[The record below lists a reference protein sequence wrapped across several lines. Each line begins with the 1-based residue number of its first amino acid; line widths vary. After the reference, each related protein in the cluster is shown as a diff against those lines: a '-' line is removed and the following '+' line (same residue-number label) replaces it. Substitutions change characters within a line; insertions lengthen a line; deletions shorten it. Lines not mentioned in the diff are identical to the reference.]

1 MLSSLSP
8 PAIAMNN
15 LRIFCIL
22 EGESTPFPVTIE
34 SDKTVGELKKAIKL
48 EKSNYFTSVD
58 ADQLT
63 LWKVS
68 IPINDD
74 DETPILLDNVSDKK
88 KLGPS
93 ADLSE
98 VFEEKLPKKRFH
110 IIVQPPP
117 SVQDNAEMARLRK
130 QVSDMEA
137 LTSTSVK
144 FQIVDKK
151 SRKNICTWI
160 TNTETASLQD
170 LQDLLVGNVEGYASD
185 NIYIHVDKT
194 SFALISDNQ
203 LRSILKQAKGQ
214 RRLAVSFDDPA
225 KPFSSYI
232 WSDIQA
238 LYGFSSPGAIPDFPI
253 VPKSEPLTESE
264 NEILQHVIKDCTLK
278 TEAFM
283 FFLSEASKST
293 IVDAF
298 MVGAMH
304 FHKEDMLLAKEYP
317 MSGRRG
323 NGPVDFAVMDRP
335 SQSQILGVTEVKKE
349 DRVQGL
355 AQNLAQLDV
364 AASGAKRKRD
374 SADEGRVRP
383 SKAYGI
389 VTDTIE
395 WYFVECRIDEFENV
409 KFRGRRV
416 LEALR
421 LRSGEQALREDCTT
435 IFRNIL
441 ALFQLMQT
449 EATNRVRGSS
459 NSTAPPSPNKRFAA
473 GDRTTP
479 SPIPGYSL

>member
-1 MLSSLSP
+1 
-8 PAIAMNN
+8 
-15 LRIFCIL
+15 
-22 EGESTPFPVTIE
+22 
-34 SDKTVGELKKAIKL
+34 
-48 EKSNYFTSVD
+48 
-58 ADQLT
+58 
-63 LWKVS
+63 
-68 IPINDD
+68 
-74 DETPILLDNVSDKK
+74 
-88 KLGPS
+88 
-93 ADLSE
+93 
-98 VFEEKLPKKRFH
+98 
-110 IIVQPPP
+110 
-117 SVQDNAEMARLRK
+117 QDNAEMARLRK

-144 FQIVDKK
+144 
-151 SRKNICTWI
+151 
-160 TNTETASLQD
+160 TASLQD
-170 LQDLLVGNVEGYASD
+170 LQDLLKSSIEGYD
-185 NIYIHVDKT
+185 RDTLYIHVDET
-194 SFALISDNQ
+194 SFALDSDNQ

-214 RRLAVSFDDPA
+214 GKLAVSFDDPD
-225 KPFSSYI
+225 KPFSSYS
-232 WSDIQA
+232 WEDIEEQ
-238 LYGFSSPGAIPDFPI
+238 YGYAGPGAIPDFPI

-264 NEILQHVIKDCTLK
+264 NEILQHIIKDCTLK
-278 TEAFM
+278 AETFM
-283 FFLSEASKST
+283 LFFSEASKST

-323 NGPVDFAVMDRP
+323 NGPVDFAVIDRP
-335 SQSQILGVTEVKKE
+335 SRSQILGVTEVKKE
-349 DRVQGL
+349 DHVQGL
-355 AQNLAQLDV
+355 AQNLAQLDA

-435 IFRNIL
+435 IFRNVL
-441 ALFQLMQT
+441 ALYQLMQA

-473 GDRTTP
+473 GDQTTP